1 MSHPSDEPAL
11 APASLPDDANLDWL
25 RKQAKRLLPSLRAKD
40 PEAKLADA
48 QFALAK
54 QYGFKSWRALKA
66 HLDALTID
74 GALVAAAR
82 DGDIAELQRLL
93 ELHPDRLHLK
103 SGKYDWS
110 LLHFAAR
117 HAPVVELLL
126 RRGLDANTLESG
138 DNTTAMHWAAAA
150 GALDSVR
157 LLADAGGD
165 VVGRGDDHEL
175 EVIGWATCWE
185 GCDTPAH
192 RDVADFL
199 VSRGVRHHIFS
210 AIAHGLADEVRR
222 IVAADH
228 SALNRRMSRNESQ
241 QLPLH
246 FAVQMERKPMVD
258 LLIALG
264 ADPLGVDD
272 SGSTATA
279 NAFSGELDHAPL
291 QAIHAM
297 TRAELDSAHR
307 GQREPRLSQLDL
319 VAALALGELETAA
332 LAWDVA
338 DARPGA
344 LHLLAKRG
352 DLRGVQ
358 FLLDRGADPDE
369 RWTHWGMSCTPIHM
383 AIWGDHESVVL
394 LLLDRGADIEIR
406 DSMHDGDALDWAE
419 HFGRERIHTMLTAH
433 IAKSPDGDGAP

>member
-1 MSHPSDEPAL
+1 VSHPSDEPAL

-25 RKQAKRLLPSLRAKD
+25 RKQAKRLLPALRNQN

-66 HLDALTID
+66 HVDSLTID
-74 GALVAAAR
+74 GTLVEAAR
-82 DGDIAELQRLL
+82 NGDAAELARLL
-93 ELHPDRLHLK
+93 DLHPDRLHLK

-117 HAPVVELLL
+117 HAPAIALLL

-157 LLADAGGD
+157 LLADAGCD
-165 VVGRGDDHEL
+165 VVGHGDDHEL
-175 EVIGWATCWE
+175 EVIGWAACWE
-185 GCDTPAH
+185 GCDTRAH

-199 VSRGVRHHIFS
+199 VSRGARHHIFS
-210 AIAHGLADEVRR
+210 AIAHGLEDEVRR
-222 IVAADH
+222 IVAADP
-228 SALNRRMSRNESQ
+228 SALNRRMSRNESH

-246 FAVQMERKPMVD
+246 FAVRMRQKSMVD

-279 NAFSGELDHAPL
+279 NAFSGDLDHAPL

-297 TRAELDSAHR
+297 TLAELDSARRGHR
-307 GQREPRLSQLDL
+307 EARLGPLDL
-319 VAALALGELETAA
+319 VAALALGDLATAER
-332 LAWDVA
+332 AWDA
-338 DARPGA
+338 ASARTGA
-344 LHLLAKRG
+344 LHLMAKRG
-352 DLRGVQ
+352 DVRAVQ
-358 FLLDRGADPDE
+358 WLLDLGADPNE
-369 RWTHWGMSCTPIHM
+369 RWTHWGMSCTALHL
-383 AIWGDHESVVL
+383 AIWGDHEEVVR
-394 LLLDRGADIEIR
+394 LLLDRGADASIR
-406 DSMHDGDALDWAE
+406 DSMHDGDASGWAE
-419 HFGRERIHTMLTAH
+419 HFGRARMIAMLVAH
-433 IAKSPDGDGAP
+433 VEKSPDGGGGL